1 MASRQLQSLHSSSSF
16 KELKIAGGGKVPK
29 VKLENETLYA
39 KIKFQDM
46 DTSDCVRPPNMI
58 LLNQQQQIA
67 QNKINNGNI
76 LNKSLDD
83 YE

>member
-1 MASRQLQSLHSSSSF
+1 
-16 KELKIAGGGKVPK
+16 VPK

-46 DTSDCVRPPNMI
+46 DTSDYTRPPP
-58 LLNQQQQIA
+58 NQTSF
-67 QNKINNGNI
+67 NNGNI